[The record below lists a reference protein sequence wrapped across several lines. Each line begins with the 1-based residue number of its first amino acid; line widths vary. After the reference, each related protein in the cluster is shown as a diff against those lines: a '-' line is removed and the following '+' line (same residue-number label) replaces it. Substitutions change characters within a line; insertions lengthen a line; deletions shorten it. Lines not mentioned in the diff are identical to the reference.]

1 WIGRSEGVEMDFRLA
16 GQDDALRIYTTRP
29 DTLFGVSYVAVAPGH
44 PLAQQ
49 AAAEQPTL
57 ASFIKELKKE
67 QSNEAE
73 LATDEKRGMDTGL
86 KAIHPLTGAEVP
98 VWVANFVLMSY
109 GTGAVMAVP
118 AHDQRDWEFAQAY
131 ELPITAVISADG
143 TAAPDLSEAAFVE
156 EGVLINSER
165 FRGLTSAQAFAAI
178 ADALAEQGLGERK
191 VNYRLRDWRV
201 SRQRYWG
208 APIPMLTLENGDLV
222 PVPEED
228 LPVVLPTDVK
238 MDGVHSPIKAD
249 PEWAK
254 TTYKGQPALRE
265 TDTFDTFMESSWYYA
280 RFCSHPNDEAMLDPA
295 KANYWLPV
303 DQYIGGIEHAI
314 LHLLYA
320 RFFHKLLRDVGLVDT
335 DEPFKRLLTQGMVL
349 KDGSKMSKS
358 VGNTVDPQHLIDEY
372 GADTVRL
379 FTMFAAPPEQSLEW
393 NDEGVEGASRFLN
406 RLW

>member
-1 WIGRSEGVEMDFRLA
+1 MSTVNWVPIDRTVLANEQLIDGRGWRSGALVEQKEIPQWFIKITDYADELLEELDNLDGWPEQVKTMQRNWIGRSEGVEMDFRLA

-73 LATDEKRGMDTGL
+73 LATAEKRGMDTGL

-98 VWVANFVLMSY
+98 DWVANFVLMSY

-165 FRGLTSAQAFAAI
+165 FSGLTSAQAFAAI

-191 VNYRLRDWRV
+191 VNYRLRDWGV

-238 MDGVHSPIKAD
+238 MDGVHSPI
-249 PEWAK
+249 
-254 TTYKGQPALRE
+254 
-265 TDTFDTFMESSWYYA
+265 
-280 RFCSHPNDEAMLDPA
+280 
-295 KANYWLPV
+295 
-303 DQYIGGIEHAI
+303 
-314 LHLLYA
+314 
-320 RFFHKLLRDVGLVDT
+320 
-335 DEPFKRLLTQGMVL
+335 
-349 KDGSKMSKS
+349 
-358 VGNTVDPQHLIDEY
+358 
-372 GADTVRL
+372 
-379 FTMFAAPPEQSLEW
+379 
-393 NDEGVEGASRFLN
+393 
-406 RLW
+406 